1 MVASGNGDDQYSIR
15 KRYTEISN
23 HGKYGSNVRGVFSK
37 AKPQKMKLTI
47 PNISR
52 TFQTKAIQK
61 SKIKL
66 HQ

>member
-37 AKPQKMKLTI
+37 AKPQKMK
-47 PNISR
+47 
-52 TFQTKAIQK
+52 
-61 SKIKL
+61 
-66 HQ
+66 